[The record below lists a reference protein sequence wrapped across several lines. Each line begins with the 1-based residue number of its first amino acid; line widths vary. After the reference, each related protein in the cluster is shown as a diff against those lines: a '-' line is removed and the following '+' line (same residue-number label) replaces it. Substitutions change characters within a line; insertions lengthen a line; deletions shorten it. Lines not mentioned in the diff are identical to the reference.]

1 MQTTNYERR
10 KRACQK
16 LKTRCPLPQLLDK
29 LGLGRHARPSCRSP
43 LRQDQNASWGVFE
56 RDGRHFWKDL
66 GTGDGG
72 DEITFIAR
80 FKGWDEQKD
89 FKRILD
95 FYERVS
101 RWECRNELPPPA
113 SEVQSNSSLPN
124 CAHLKPG
131 SEDQIV
137 RLAELRAFSVAALE
151 SATKQNFLV
160 FGHHLGFEVFG
171 VKDQSGWL
179 VEVRR
184 LDGMPFPQQGR
195 LPERKS
201 HTVRGSIKSWALG
214 VVESESKPAIA
225 LVEGLPDFLACFDFV
240 QREGKGSLV
249 APVAMLSAS
258 VFIDENSLEWFR
270 GKHVRIYPHD
280 DPAGFNAAELWTEQ
294 LTGVA
299 ASVEFFL
306 FRKFAGTKDLADL
319 NRLLVEA
326 PRYAL
331 FNGEVLP

>member
-1 MQTTNYERR
+1 
-10 KRACQK
+10 
-16 LKTRCPLPQLLDK
+16 
-29 LGLGRHARPSCRSP
+29 
-43 LRQDQNASWGVFE
+43 VFE
-56 RDGRHFWKDL
+56 RDGRHFWKDF
-66 GTGDGG
+66 GTDDGG

-80 FKGWDEQKD
+80 FKGWDERRD
-89 FKRILD
+89 FTRILD

-101 RWECRNELPPPA
+101 RLECRNELPPPA
-113 SEVQSNSSLPN
+113 IEFQSNPSLPD
-124 CAHLKPG
+124 CAHLHAG
-131 SEDQIV
+131 TDDQIA
-137 RLAELRAFSVAALE
+137 RLSELRGFSVAALE

-184 LDGMPFPQQGR
+184 LDGLPFPQQGR

-201 HTVRGSIKSWALG
+201 HAVRGSIKSWALG
-214 VVESESKPAIA
+214 VAEGESKPAIA

-240 QREGKGSLV
+240 QREGKGGLV

-258 VFIDENSLEWFR
+258 VSIDENALEWFR
-270 GKHVRIYPHD
+270 GKHVRIYPHND
-280 DPAGFNAAELWTEQ
+280 TAGLNAAELWTEQ
-294 LTGVA
+294 LTDVA

-319 NRLLVEA
+319 NRLLVKT
-326 PRYAL
+326 PRYAR